1 MVFVVLALYD
11 LLFCKQLWKPAR
23 HGKRLHSSR
32 RRNVSWHVLDLVLLA
47 PSHKLVFHPKG
58 LRMAGI
64 QSVQATI
71 IAFIK
76 DISRKISL
84 AGWLWSVK
92 LGTMPM
98 RSSLVSKG
106 STLGSL
112 KLWILQFLL
121 GFGFTIIDIPWDN
134 EDSQHRPSSF
144 THAWAYF
151 FDRQKSHY
159 ELNQWEAFSTDDEM
173 DALDDL
179 WLIRIA
185 FANFWFL
192 ISFAWGRACQKWFKD
207 L

>member
-32 RRNVSWHVLDLVLLA
+32 RRNVSWHVLDSVLLA

-98 RSSLVSKG
+98 WSSLVSKG
-106 STLGSL
+106 STLDSL
-112 KLWILQFLL
+112 KLWFLQFLL
-121 GFGFTIIDIPWDN
+121 GFGFTIIDIPWVMKIPKIDPAV
-134 EDSQHRPSSF
+134 SLMPG
-144 THAWAYF
+144 
-151 FDRQKSHY
+151 
-159 ELNQWEAFSTDDEM
+159 
-173 DALDDL
+173 
-179 WLIRIA
+179 
-185 FANFWFL
+185 L
-192 ISFAWGRACQKWFKD
+192 ISLTGKRATMSWTSGKPSALMMRWMPWTTCD
-207 L
+207 